1 MAESKPT
8 RSKTEYKAVLR
19 RVSELMD
26 ARQGEPEFDEL
37 EALAPLVEAYEDE
50 HYPIGH
56 LTAAGAIEFRMD
68 QEGLTPEDMPDLG
81 TPSEIKGV
89 LAGARPVTPKMAAV
103 LHEQFGIPYDVLLQE
118 RPAAH
123 AAGANR

>member
-1 MAESKPT
+1 MAESKPI
-8 RSKTEYKAVLR
+8 RAETEYKAALR

-56 LTAAGAIEFRMD
+56 PTAAGAIEFRMD
-68 QEGLTPEDMPDLG
+68 QEGLTPGRIARRRRKRRIPLSLQRPLHN
-81 TPSEIKGV
+81 PSPQSKV
-89 LAGARPVTPKMAAV
+89 A
-103 LHEQFGIPYDVLLQE
+103 
-118 RPAAH
+118 
-123 AAGANR
+123 